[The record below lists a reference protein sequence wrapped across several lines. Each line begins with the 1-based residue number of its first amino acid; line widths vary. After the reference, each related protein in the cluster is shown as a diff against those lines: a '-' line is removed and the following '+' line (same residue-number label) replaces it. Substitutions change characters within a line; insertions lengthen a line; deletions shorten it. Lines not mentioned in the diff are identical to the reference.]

1 MRCEGLERLF
11 APLDAMAAPRKMR
24 PPINPTRSFL
34 FDVPDP

>member
-1 MRCEGLERLF
+1 MRCRRPERLL

-24 PPINPTRSFL
+24 PPINPYRSFL